1 MSDYTLTY
9 KNRTFNSEK
18 VELDDKRF
26 ENCDFKNCLVIV
38 EQGDTRLINC
48 RIDNCKLLLKG
59 NAYTIGQIITL
70 FTGGGSLKVA
80 EFDETGSF
88 FPAAEGKCSPDVT

>member
-1 MSDYTLTY
+1 MSDYTRTY
-9 KNRTFNSEK
+9 KNKTFDSEK
-18 VELDDKRF
+18 VELDGKRF
-26 ENCDFKNCLVIV
+26 ENCDFKNCLVIA

-88 FPAAEGKCSPDVT
+88 VPATEGKCSPDVT